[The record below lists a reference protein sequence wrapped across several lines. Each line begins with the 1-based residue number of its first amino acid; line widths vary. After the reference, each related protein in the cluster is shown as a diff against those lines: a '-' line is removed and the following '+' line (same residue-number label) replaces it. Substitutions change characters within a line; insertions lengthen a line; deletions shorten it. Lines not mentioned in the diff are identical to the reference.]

1 MVAMSPWFV
10 LGSGASDAA
19 ALGRTATVVGRRGDV
34 LDGPHLEAGR
44 LQRTDRRLAARARTL
59 DEHVDL
65 AHAVLL
71 RTPRGGLGSHLRRER
86 RRLARALE
94 ADLAGGRPRDHR
106 TGRVGDRDDRVVE
119 RALDVGV
126 PVGDVLLL
134 LATRLARRSG
144 CGPLLR
150 RHVPRTPVGWS
161 RESVSIG
168 CPPATSSR
176 WGPGAWGREAPSR
189 ESARGTGSLS
199 HHARRDHTGGGV
211 PPRADRSGL
220 LLSGLLLARHR
231 ALRAL
236 ARARVGAGALTVH
249 RQAATVPQPLVAA
262 DL

>member
-44 LQRTDRRLAARARTL
+44 LQRTDRRPPARARTL

-71 RTPRGGLGSHLRRER
+71 RTPRGGLGGHLRRER

-176 WGPGAWGREAPSR
+176 WARGPGGRRPPAGRAREGRRPSR
-189 ESARGTGSLS
+189 ITPDGTARGWGTPTRGPKRSTS
-199 HHARRDHTGGGV
+199 FRPSSCPPPCASGPCACARWCGC
-211 PPRADRSGL
+211 ADR
-220 LLSGLLLARHR
+220 A
-231 ALRAL
+231 
-236 ARARVGAGALTVH
+236 
-249 RQAATVPQPLVAA
+249 
-262 DL
+262 

>member
-71 RTPRGGLGSHLRRER
+71 RPPRGGLGSHLRRER

-119 RALDVGV
+119 RALDVSV
-126 PVGDVLLL
+126 PGGDVLLL
-134 LATRLARRSG
+134 LAAHLLGGRSG
-144 CGPLLR
+144 TALR
-150 RHVPRTPVGWS
+150 RHCWVLRGS
-161 RESVSIG
+161 RSG
-168 CPPATSSR
+168 
-176 WGPGAWGREAPSR
+176 
-189 ESARGTGSLS
+189 
-199 HHARRDHTGGGV
+199 
-211 PPRADRSGL
+211 PRAATARE
-220 LLSGLLLARHR
+220 GLLLAAGLLLAGHG
-231 ALRAL
+231 ALRPL
-236 ARARVGAGALTVH
+236 AGARVGLGT
-249 RQAATVPQPLVAA
+249 
-262 DL
+262 